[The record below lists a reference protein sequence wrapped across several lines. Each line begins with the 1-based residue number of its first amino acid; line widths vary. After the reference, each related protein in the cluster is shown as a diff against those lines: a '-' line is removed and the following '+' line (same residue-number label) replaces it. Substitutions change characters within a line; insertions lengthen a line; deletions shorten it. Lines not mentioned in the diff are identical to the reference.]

1 MIIYTIFKNGEL
13 IWARNYLAKD
23 MKEAKEML
31 ENTKKDVEKNPNAKN
46 INFDGKKLEFDSFD
60 EKHIMLIKGE

>member
-13 IWARNYLAKD
+13 IWARNYPAKD

-31 ENTKKDVEKNPNAKN
+31 ENTKKDVEKNQNVKN
-46 INFDGKKLEFDSFD
+46 ISFDGEKLEFDSFD